1 MYRVI
6 LVDDEPWTLQGINET
21 FKWKKYGF
29 EVIGTYTFAT
39 KALQEILEKK
49 PDVVFTDIRMPIIS
63 GIDILNTIRKN
74 DLKTEVV
81 IISGFGQFDYAQ
93 EAIRQGAFDYIL
105 KPIDEEATDAILE
118 RIKSRLDHMLEAKN
132 RKIIEMIIEE
142 PDEIV
147 PEQYGLSSKYPNYQV
162 IEWCGQDKR
171 AIDDYLKQ
179 VNDLDFIVIT
189 MADKNYFIINCN
201 NDLSI
206 LMKQQEFPGTIG
218 VSTMSN
224 TASDIPKLISQAA
237 VAAADSFITNRAG
250 TYFYR
255 EKQSQKLI
263 PLAIRIAKI
272 LDEGQLIDFAQL
284 IEKIPQLFRENQ
296 YSMEDLSFVW
306 NRITMHVE
314 LIFRNKFASSVLDI
328 VDWQQIET
336 KYDGIE
342 GMCQALINEVQ
353 YCYGATDFDMSEESD
368 AGSANFSKLLKYMHQ
383 HFTEQI
389 KLKDLSQ
396 MFYINK
402 NYACY
407 LFKRYTGMTY
417 SELIN
422 KIRMDQAK
430 EMLVTTSYT
439 ITEITEKAGYTDYFY
454 FSKLFKKMYG
464 VTPSQYRQKPV
475 ETSDRLET
483 VEG

>member
-6 LVDDEPWTLQGINET
+6 LVDDEPWTLQGIYET
-21 FKWKKYGF
+21 FEWNKYDL
-29 EVIGTYTFAT
+29 EVIGTYTLAT

-74 DLKTEVV
+74 GLKTEVV

-105 KPIDEEATDAILE
+105 KPIDEEATDVLLE
-118 RIKSRLDHMLEAKN
+118 RIKLRLDQKQEEKN

-147 PEQYGLSSKYPNYQV
+147 PEQYGLSNKYPNYQV
-162 IEWCGQDKR
+162 IEWVGNDKQ
-171 AIDDYLKQ
+171 ALDAYLKQ
-179 VNDLDFIVIT
+179 VKDIEFFVIT
-189 MADKNYFIINCN
+189 MSNKNYYIVNCN
-201 NDLSI
+201 NDLSV
-206 LMKQQEFPGTIG
+206 LMKQQEFSGTIG
-218 VSTMSN
+218 ISN
-224 TASDIPKLISQAA
+224 ISSSASDIPKLITQAA
-237 VAAADSFITNRAG
+237 VAAADVFITNKVG
-250 TYFYR
+250 TYCYR
-255 EKQSQKLI
+255 EKQSQKLV
-263 PLAIRIAKI
+263 PLAIRITKI
-272 LDEGQLIDFAQL
+272 LDEGQLIDFGQL
-284 IEKIPQLFRENQ
+284 IEKIPQLFLENQ
-296 YSMEDLSFVW
+296 YSMEDLSFLW

-314 LIFRNKFASSVLDI
+314 LISRNKTVDSVLDL

-353 YCYGATDFDMSEESD
+353 YCYGATDFDMSTDSD
-368 AGSANFSKLLKYMHQ
+368 SGSANFSKLLKYIHQ
-383 HFTEQI
+383 HYNEQI

-402 NYACY
+402 NYACF
-407 LFKRYTGMTY
+407 LFKRYTGMTF
-417 SELIN
+417 SELLN
-422 KIRMDQAK
+422 KIRMEQAK
-430 EMLVTTSYT
+430 EMLVITSYT
-439 ITEITEKAGYTDYFY
+439 IAEISEKSGYTDYFY

-475 ETSDRLET
+475 ETADRL
-483 VEG
+483 VIAEG